1 MKALIVVLDHCQLL
15 GCVQR
20 QVVVGAVVSSTA
32 FAFQIW
38 KAKNKIFTFDEA
50 VLFDAVFDPVCE
62 LLSGQQKGVQVAG
75 VAKLGGLILQGSGK
89 NRNEGGGIH
98 GENSFTVWLNRPP

>member
-50 VLFDAVFDPVCE
+50 VLFDAVFDPSSKDFAD
-62 LLSGQQKGVQVAG
+62 LQKGVQVAG
-75 VAKLGGLILQGSGK
+75 ITELDGLIL
-89 NRNEGGGIH
+89 
-98 GENSFTVWLNRPP
+98 